1 MSMLQLSKSKRKVSP
16 LFWHALAGA
25 FASLSLPPLF
35 LLPAIFALSIPLLG
49 YVKAQ
54 NRREATMIF
63 GAAGL
68 GWFLASTYWVSN
80 SLIVE
85 SLSNWFLMPFMAMA
99 LALILA
105 SFWAVA
111 AACSWSFGRCPM
123 ARLLWV
129 LAFFNLCEWGRGFI
143 ATGFPWNLT
152 GSLFAVDLA
161 SLQAASIIGIYGLCV
176 IAMTF
181 AAVPAFWAI
190 GYRRFAVLCLLLP
203 LSMAMVGVVRL
214 SDVVAPEPLLNSR
227 PLVRLVQP
235 AILQAEK
242 WDPTKRQDH
251 LNRLIKLSKGEGR
264 APKLVI
270 WPETAF
276 AGFPKYNAEL
286 LKRTVSN
293 ATMSQGAL
301 ITGIPRFGS
310 DRTLLN
316 SAIMLDHRGKTKGVY
331 DKQHLVPFGEYMPF
345 RKWLPFLNSIVG
357 ELDFTPGQNNGLMRQ
372 EGIGTIQL
380 LICYEVIFSGKVIK
394 PMARPDLMVNLTND
408 AWFGDSLGP
417 WQHLAQA
424 QMRAVEEGV
433 PLFRVANT
441 GITAGFDSYGRV
453 LGLIPIGVK
462 GTLDLAVPSAI
473 APTLFARFR
482 NFGFFCLV
490 ILIVTI
496 AAWLD
501 LSRFM
506 RQ

>member
-1 MSMLQLSKSKRKVSP
+1 MPQLNKSSRKVSP

-49 YVKAQ
+49 YVHAQ
-54 NRREATMIF
+54 SRREAALIF
-63 GAAGL
+63 AAAGL
-68 GWFLASTYWVSN
+68 GWFLASTYWVAN
-80 SLIVE
+80 SLIVN
-85 SLSNWFLMPFMAMA
+85 STSNWFLMPIMALG
-99 LALILA
+99 LALILS
-105 SFWAVA
+105 SFWSVA
-111 AACSWSFGRCPM
+111 AAFSWSFGRRPV

-129 LAFFNLCEWGRGFI
+129 LTFFSLGEWGRGFI

-161 SLQAASIIGIYGLCV
+161 SLQAASIFGIYGLCV

-181 AAVPAFWAI
+181 AAAPAFWVI
-190 GYRRFAVLCLLLP
+190 GCRGFTVLFVLLP
-203 LSMAMVGVVRL
+203 LLMAMAGVARL
-214 SDVVAPEPLLNSR
+214 SDTSIIDPSSNLR

-235 AILQAEK
+235 VIAQVEK
-242 WDPTKRQDH
+242 WDHTKRQEH
-251 LNRLIKLSKGEGR
+251 LSRLIKLSNGNGT

-276 AGFPKYNAEL
+276 AGVPNRNAEL
-286 LKRTVSN
+286 LKRTVSK
-293 ATMSQGAL
+293 ATTSQATL
-301 ITGIPRFGS
+301 ITGIPRLGS
-310 DRTLLN
+310 KRTLLN
-316 SAIMLDHRGKTKGVY
+316 SAIMFDHNGSTKGVY
-331 DKQHLVPFGEYMPF
+331 DKRHLVPFGEYMPF
-345 RKWLPFLNSIVG
+345 RKWLPFLNPIVG
-357 ELDFTPGQNNGLMRQ
+357 ELDFTPGQNNVLMWQ
-372 EGIGTIQL
+372 EEIGTIQL
-380 LICYEVIFSGKVIK
+380 LICYEVIFSGKVIESK
-394 PMARPDLMVNLTND
+394 MRPDLMVNLTND
-408 AWFGDSLGP
+408 AWFGASAGP

-453 LGLIPIGVK
+453 LGLISIGKK
-462 GTLDLAVPSAI
+462 GILDLAVPLAI
-473 APTLFARFR
+473 APTVFARFG

-490 ILIVTI
+490 LLIVAV

-501 LSRFM
+501 LRRLV